1 MADESDAFGLDS
13 VKHFHTFRIFG
24 VGSTVCG
31 GQDSYEYSY
40 SNVPPPGGAGLA
52 VLPRFLPL
60 GPTVQYLY
68 GTGLDLYTVQAD
80 LMIEMV
86 TRISIYSRRVLSAQ
100 DGNPRNKNEFSLFKS
115 WAEVHLQKTL
125 KF

>member
-1 MADESDAFGLDS
+1 MRRVQVLCIELPAAR
-13 VKHFHTFRIFG
+13 RIRIYPRHEEA
-24 VGSTVCG
+24 TA
-31 GQDSYEYSY
+31 GQRQ
-40 SNVPPPGGAGLA
+40 GLA
-52 VLPRFLPL
+52 
-60 GPTVQYLY
+60 T
-68 GTGLDLYTVQAD
+68 TVQAD